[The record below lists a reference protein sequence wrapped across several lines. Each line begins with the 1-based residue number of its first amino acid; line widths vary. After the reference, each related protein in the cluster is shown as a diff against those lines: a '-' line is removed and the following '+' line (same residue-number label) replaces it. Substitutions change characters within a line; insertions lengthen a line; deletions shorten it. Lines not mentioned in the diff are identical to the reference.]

1 MGGLDMDTGRCS
13 AENLEAAERKKNKEI
28 IELEIFEVGCGWAG
42 ELDKTTFGDSGE
54 ARVVVIEAD
63 GSPSFSFS
71 VEMSLSAVSGVFF
84 TEVA

>member
-13 AENLEAAERKKNKEI
+13 AENLEAAEREI

-54 ARVVVIEAD
+54 ARVVVIGAD
-63 GSPSFSFS
+63 GSPSVSFS